1 MFGKRKAEGQ
11 APAENIERKDPAG
24 SNIYRV
30 PAAAYYCRRRRID
43 TKKADNRTQLLA
55 FWEECREDGTLD
67 RLRALASPD
76 AQRFS
81 AACTNFET
89 HAYDYWI
96 AVEPAPGAQPPEGF
110 ERLEVGERQCAVF
123 PCEGP
128 AHEAIAK
135 QWRYIYNT
143 WFPRA
148 KYGYDA
154 AQGVEIEN
162 YPFGD
167 MEAPDYR
174 CEILV
179 PVKPVELPEL
189 PRRRDPT
196 LAVLFVAVGAAAG
209 MLLARS
215 SDKALMFT
223 LIGGAVGYFVYA
235 YVSKRREEIKKKR
248 EQEKEDENN

>member
-1 MFGKRKAEGQ
+1 MFGSKKAQGNL
-11 APAENIERKDPAG
+11 PAENIEKKDSAG
-24 SNIYRV
+24 IDICRV
-30 PAAAYYCRRRRID
+30 PAIAYYGRRRHID
-43 TKKADNRTQLLA
+43 TKKANNGAQIRA

-67 RLRALASPD
+67 RLRALALTD
-76 AQRFS
+76 AQRFT

-89 HAYDYWI
+89 RAYDYWI
-96 AVEPAPGAQPPEGF
+96 VVEPDPGAEPPEDF

-128 AHEAIAK
+128 AHEAVSK
-135 QWRYIYNT
+135 QWHYIYNT

-167 MEAPDYR
+167 MDSPDYR

-179 PVKPVELPEL
+179 PVKPAQTPEM
-189 PRRRDPT
+189 PRRRDTT
-196 LAVLFVAVGAAAG
+196 LVVLFVAVGAVAG
-209 MLLARS
+209 ILLARS
-215 SDKALMFT
+215 SDNALLFAAV
-223 LIGGAVGYFVYA
+223 GGAAAYFIYA
-235 YVSKRREEIKKKR
+235 YISKRREEIKKKSD
-248 EQEKEDENN
+248 EEKGEDY